1 MHDTYRNVV
10 LFQGTG
16 AAFEAAGLRVGQVI
30 LQVDGVTTLGRSA
43 VLPVRLFIMKLT
55 ESIILLFSQSV

>member
-1 MHDTYRNVV
+1 MPDTYRNVI

-43 VLPVRLFIMKLT
+43 VLPVSLFIMKLT
-55 ESIILLFSQSV
+55 

>member
-1 MHDTYRNVV
+1 MPDAYRNVI

-43 VLPVRLFIMKLT
+43 VLPVSLFIM
-55 ESIILLFSQSV
+55 SIIPLFSQSV